1 MIWQATA
8 LANLGTLNPG
18 FQSVKTLTRPLE
30 SLLQRFTDL
39 MKEFGQFCESVRAH
53 KVIHIYDS
61 DWPVQS
67 LLRSQGAQV

>member
-1 MIWQATA
+1 M
-8 LANLGTLNPG
+8 LSPG
-18 FQSVKTLTRPLE
+18 FQSVETLTLPLK

-53 KVIHIYDS
+53 KSIHVYDP

>member
-1 MIWQATA
+1 MFWKATA
-8 LANLGTLNPG
+8 LANLGTLSPG
-18 FQSVKTLTRPLE
+18 FQSVKTLARPLE

-53 KVIHIYDS
+53 KAIHIYDS
-61 DWPVQS
+61 DWSMQS